1 LYFIVNFR
9 FSQHLII
16 NFHKLNSFILLMTD
30 TTPMLSRYRLSL
42 HSLLQQLLP
51 ARASTCTALLL
62 GVCALTG
69 LTAYLGEVSFFSELS
84 VLELVLGG
92 LVLLLWVR
100 DFCRQQALH
109 KRCEETSQAQQEA
122 SNQHELRRNQQRF
135 LSMLMHEIRTPL
147 SVIKIG
153 VDAITQA
160 TPAAKDK
167 HTWVQRIDVAIDNIT
182 QVIENCV
189 QAEKHDA
196 GLIQPSIS
204 RFIVEQEL
212 ADMTSQIMAA
222 NAEFAS
228 RIHVEMDGQTGHW
241 LETDRHYLRSILM
254 NLISNALK
262 YSPPFTPVFLRIHK
276 IYADNGHQL
285 KFEIENT
292 LGKAGA
298 PDSKHLFERYYRA
311 EAAKKFAGTGL
322 GLWLSQTLAKQLG
335 TRIDM
340 TLSLQ
345 QTVIFHFNLPLLQH
359 A

>member
-1 LYFIVNFR
+1 MTYASSMLAR
-9 FSQHLII
+9 F
-16 NFHKLNSFILLMTD
+16 
-30 TTPMLSRYRLSL
+30 RLSL
-42 HSLLQQLLP
+42 RSMLTRLLP
-51 ARASTCTALLL
+51 ARASTCIALLL
-62 GVCALTG
+62 SV
-69 LTAYLGEVSFFSELS
+69 S
-84 VLELVLGG
+84 VLAGLIAYMNEAPLAASLSDLELGLGV
-92 LVLLLWVR
+92 LVLLLLVR
-100 DFCRQQALH
+100 DFCRQRAFYRH
-109 KRCEETSQAQQEA
+109 SDDASKAQQEA
-122 SNQHELRRNQQRF
+122 IDQHELRRNQQRF

-153 VDAITQA
+153 VDAITQSTSA
-160 TPAAKDK
+160 GKDK
-167 HTWVQRIDVAIDNIT
+167 TTWVQRIDVAIDNIT

-212 ADMTSQIMAA
+212 ADMTSQIVAA
-222 NAEFAS
+222 NTEFAS
-228 RIHVEMDGQTGHW
+228 RIYVEMNRQTGHW

-262 YSPPFTPVFLRIHK
+262 YSPPFTPVFLRIHR
-276 IYADNGHQL
+276 IYVENKQLL
-285 KFEIENT
+285 KFEIENS

-335 TRIDM
+335 ARIDM
-340 TLSLQ
+340 TLSPQ

>member
-1 LYFIVNFR
+1 
-9 FSQHLII
+9 
-16 NFHKLNSFILLMTD
+16 M
-30 TTPMLSRYRLSL
+30 
-42 HSLLQQLLP
+42 
-51 ARASTCTALLL
+51 ALLL
-62 GVCALTG
+62 SVSIFAGM
-69 LTAYLGEVSFFSELS
+69 TAYVVDTSLIASLS
-84 VLELVLGG
+84 DLELGLGVLM
-92 LVLLLWVR
+92 LLLLVR
-100 DFCRQQALH
+100 DFCRQRAFH
-109 KRCEETSQAQQEA
+109 RHSDDASKAQQEA
-122 SNQHELRRNQQRF
+122 SDQHELRRNQQRF

-167 HTWVQRIDVAIDNIT
+167 NTWVQRIDVAIDNIT

-212 ADMTSQIMAA
+212 SDMTSQIVAA

-228 RIHVEMDGQTGHW
+228 RIHVEMNGQTGHW

-262 YSPPFTPVFLRIHK
+262 YSPPFTPVFLRIQR
-276 IYADNGHQL
+276 IYADNEHKL
-285 KFEIENT
+285 KFEIENS

-335 TRIDM
+335 ACIDM
-340 TLSLQ
+340 TLSPQ

>member
-1 LYFIVNFR
+1 M
-9 FSQHLII
+9 
-16 NFHKLNSFILLMTD
+16 LL
-30 TTPMLSRYRLSL
+30 
-42 HSLLQQLLP
+42 
-51 ARASTCTALLL
+51 
-62 GVCALTG
+62 
-69 LTAYLGEVSFFSELS
+69 
-84 VLELVLGG
+84 
-92 LVLLLWVR
+92 VR
-100 DFCRQQALH
+100 DFCRQQAFKL
-109 KRCEETSQAQQEA
+109 RCDVASQAQQQATTE
-122 SNQHELRRNQQRF
+122 QELRRNQQRF

-153 VDAITQA
+153 VDAITQGA
-160 TPAAKDK
+160 SAAKDQS
-167 HTWVQRIDVAIDNIT
+167 TCVQRIDVAIDNIT

-212 ADMTSQIMAA
+212 ADMTSQIVAA

-228 RIHVEMDGQTGHW
+228 RIQVVMDEQTGHW

-262 YSPPFTPVFLRIHK
+262 YSPPFTQVILRIKQIQSH
-276 IYADNGHQL
+276 NNQQL
-285 KFEIENT
+285 KFEIENS

-311 EAAKKFAGTGL
+311 EAARKFAGTGL

-335 TRIDM
+335 SRIDM
-340 TLSLQ
+340 SLTQQ

-359 A
+359 P

>member
-1 LYFIVNFR
+1 MPTS
-9 FSQHLII
+9 FSQTAR
-16 NFHKLNSFILLMTD
+16 SYV
-30 TTPMLSRYRLSL
+30 SRVLRGS
-42 HSLLQQLLP
+42 
-51 ARASTCTALLL
+51 RSTCFAALLS
-62 GVCALTG
+62 VCALG
-69 LTAYLGEVSFFSELS
+69 LLAVFSPQTVPLSGFELGLC
-84 VLELVLGG
+84 ELVLM
-92 LVLLLWVR
+92 LLVR
-100 DFCRQQALH
+100 DFCRQQAFKL
-109 KRCEETSQAQQEA
+109 RCDVASQAQQQATTE
-122 SNQHELRRNQQRF
+122 QELRRNQQRF

-153 VDAITQA
+153 VDAITQGA
-160 TPAAKDK
+160 SAAKDQS
-167 HTWVQRIDVAIDNIT
+167 TCVQRIDVAIDNIT

-212 ADMTSQIMAA
+212 ADMTSQIVAA

-228 RIHVEMDGQTGHW
+228 RIQVVMDEQTGHW

-262 YSPPFTPVFLRIHK
+262 YSPPFTQVILRIKQIQSH
-276 IYADNGHQL
+276 NNQQL
-285 KFEIENT
+285 KFEIENS

-311 EAAKKFAGTGL
+311 EAARKFAGTGL

-335 TRIDM
+335 SRIDM
-340 TLSLQ
+340 SLTQQ

-359 A
+359 P

>member
-1 LYFIVNFR
+1 MPT
-9 FSQHLII
+9 
-16 NFHKLNSFILLMTD
+16 SFNHTARSSVSNVLRG
-30 TTPMLSRYRLSL
+30 SRS
-42 HSLLQQLLP
+42 
-51 ARASTCTALLL
+51 ACFAALLA
-62 GVCALTG
+62 VCALG
-69 LTAYLGEVSFFSELS
+69 LLAMFFPQTVPLS
-84 VLELVLGG
+84 GLELGLCV
-92 LVLLLWVR
+92 LVLLLLVR
-100 DFCRQQALH
+100 DFCRQRAFKL
-109 KRCEETSQAQQEA
+109 RCDDASQAQQQA
-122 SNQHELRRNQQRF
+122 STEQELRRNQQRF

-153 VDAITQA
+153 VDAITQGA
-160 TPAAKDK
+160 SAAKDQS
-167 HTWVQRIDVAIDNIT
+167 TWVQRIDVAIDNIT

-212 ADMTSQIMAA
+212 ADMTSQIVAA

-228 RIHVEMDGQTGHW
+228 RIQVVMDEQTGHW

-262 YSPPFTPVFLRIHK
+262 YSPPFTPVILRIQK
-276 IYADNGHQL
+276 IQSDNGRQL
-285 KFEIENT
+285 KFEIENS

-311 EAAKKFAGTGL
+311 EAARKFAGTGL

-335 TRIDM
+335 SRIDM
-340 TLSLQ
+340 SLGPQ
-345 QTVIFHFNLPLLQH
+345 QTVIFHFNLPLLQNP
-359 A
+359 

>member
-1 LYFIVNFR
+1 
-9 FSQHLII
+9 
-16 NFHKLNSFILLMTD
+16 M
-30 TTPMLSRYRLSL
+30 
-42 HSLLQQLLP
+42 
-51 ARASTCTALLL
+51 ALLFSVSVLAGMIAYAVDTPLAASLSDLELGL
-62 GVCALTG
+62 GV
-69 LTAYLGEVSFFSELS
+69 
-84 VLELVLGG
+84 
-92 LVLLLWVR
+92 LVLLLLVR
-100 DFCRQQALH
+100 DFCRQRAFH
-109 KRCEETSQAQQEA
+109 RRSDDASKAQQEA
-122 SNQHELRRNQQRF
+122 SDQHELRRNQQRF

-160 TPAAKDK
+160 SPAAKDK
-167 HTWVQRIDVAIDNIT
+167 NTWVQRIDVAIDNIT

-212 ADMTSQIMAA
+212 ADMTSQIVAA

-228 RIHVEMDGQTGHW
+228 RIHVEMNGQTGHW

-262 YSPPFTPVFLRIHK
+262 YSPPFTPVFLRIHR
-276 IYADNGHQL
+276 IDADNEHQL
-285 KFEIENT
+285 KFEIENS

-335 TRIDM
+335 ARIDM
-340 TLSLQ
+340 SLSPK